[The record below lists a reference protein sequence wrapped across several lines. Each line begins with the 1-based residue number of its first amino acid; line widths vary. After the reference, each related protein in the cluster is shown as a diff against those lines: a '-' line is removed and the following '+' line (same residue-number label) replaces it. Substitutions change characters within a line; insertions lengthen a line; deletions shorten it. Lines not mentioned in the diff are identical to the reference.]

1 MKLKYRSNLFTLC
14 AMVLSIS
21 SFVRP
26 QADELELL
34 WQQAPDIG
42 VPYLS
47 VDLNS
52 ERGVAYNP
60 ATGHLL
66 VASRASSTGDIYILN
81 AETGELIGNLSL
93 GTEGIVTGG
102 TFALSEIEV
111 TADGVIYAA
120 NLTTSTAT
128 PNFRVYRWE
137 NETADPTLAYE
148 GDPSGDAS
156 APRWG
161 DSFDVRGTGT
171 NTQFVAGAGS
181 GATLGAVFTTTD
193 GLTFTPTK
201 ITNISANEITFGKGN
216 SVWAMRS
223 GGTLRVIEFNLATGV
238 GTVRQT
244 IASTQIPTTVI
255 PIKVNVESNLFAGIS
270 INTATDDVRLYDISN
285 TNSIMIVDQELFP
298 ANNPNANAVGAV
310 ELYND
315 LLFAVNANNGLVAY
329 RILKTVSPPV
339 FQSQPPATIT
349 VLEGGP
355 LTLTAN
361 VSGTAPITFTWQLE
375 GTNVPGG
382 GNATLTITNISADNA
397 GTYTLIASNSAQS
410 VTSNPV
416 VVTVQD
422 VVNTQVADLL
432 WRRAP
437 GQLPFLGISNLERGI
452 AYNALSN
459 HVVVVSR
466 ADGVK
471 LHVIDGDT
479 GAYLWEMQT
488 PTSIITNT
496 ASTPGGFRLN
506 MVGVADDGAVYA
518 ANLTTGAGE
527 GDATAF
533 RIYRWE
539 NTSSNAAPVQV
550 YRGAPVAGRRFGDTF
565 DVRGAGNDTQILLG
579 NNVAA
584 AEPDNTTV
592 IMTTADAGATF
603 TPNVIVTPG
612 VDDDFFRLG
621 IAFGNTNTFWGKT
634 SGQQLHLVQ
643 FDLSTGTGT
652 LLQTFTNVPL
662 SGVSVSAQSNLVAV
676 ITLENPDSVRFYE
689 LNAAGDTLTLVD
701 QEIYLVKNA
710 NANGTGSIDF
720 AGDRVYALD
729 TNNGILAMELSGEG
743 DPQPAA
749 PTFGAVS
756 GSANSLTFS
765 LTGTPGAT
773 YQIEATNDFQGW
785 IDVQTVTIEGDG
797 SNSVTIDNNGSY
809 RFYRAVAE

>member
-1 MKLKYRSNLFTLC
+1 MMNLRFRSKLQLVCAATLSL
-14 AMVLSIS
+14 LSVS
-21 SFVRP
+21 SSR
-26 QADELELL
+26 ADELQLL

-47 VDLNS
+47 PDLNT

-60 ATGHLL
+60 GTGHLL
-66 VASRASSTGDIYILN
+66 VASRATTAGDIYILN
-81 AETGELIGNLSL
+81 AETGEYLGNLSL

-102 TFALSEIEV
+102 FFALSEIEV

-128 PNFRVYRWE
+128 PNFRIYRWE
-137 NETADPTLAYE
+137 NELAEPTLAYG
-148 GDPSGDAS
+148 GDPSGDATS
-156 APRWG
+156 PRWG

-171 NTQFVAGAGS
+171 NTQIAAGAGS
-181 GATLGAVFTTTD
+181 SASLGAIFTTTD
-193 GLTFTPTK
+193 GVTFTPTK
-201 ITNISANEITFGKGN
+201 ITNINANEITFGKGN
-216 SVWAMRS
+216 TVWAMRS
-223 GGTLRVIEFNLATGV
+223 GGTLRVVEFNLATGV

-270 INTATDDVRLYDISN
+270 INAATDDVRLYDISN
-285 TNSIMIVDQELFP
+285 TNNFLIVDQELFP
-298 ANNPNANAVGAV
+298 ANNANGNAVGAV
-310 ELYND
+310 ELHND

-339 FQSQPPATIT
+339 FQSQPPAAIT

-375 GTNVPGG
+375 GTNVSGG
-382 GNATLTITNISADNA
+382 GSATLTITNITTDNA

-422 VVNTQVADLL
+422 VVNTEVAGLL
-432 WRRAP
+432 WRKAP
-437 GQLPFLGISNLERGI
+437 GALPFLGISNLERGI

-471 LHVIDGDT
+471 MHVLDGDT

-488 PTSIITNT
+488 PTTIITNT

-533 RIYRWE
+533 RIYRWAD
-539 NTSSNAAPVQV
+539 TSSNAVPVQV

-584 AEPDNTTV
+584 AEPDNTTI
-592 IMTTADAGATF
+592 IMTTADEGVTF

-621 IAFGNTNTFWGKT
+621 VAFGNTNTFWGKT
-634 SGQQLHLVQ
+634 SGQALHLVQ

-652 LLQTFTNVPL
+652 LLQTFANVPL
-662 SGVSVSAQSNLVAV
+662 TATSVSARSNLVAV

-689 LNAAGDTLTLVD
+689 LNSAGDTLTLVD
-701 QEIYLVKNA
+701 QEIYLVKNG

-729 TNNGILAMELSGEG
+729 TNNGILAMELGG
-743 DPQPAA
+743 GGPQPAA
-749 PTFGAVS
+749 ATFSNVS
-756 GSANSLTFS
+756 RNANSLTFAIS
-765 LTGTPGAT
+765 GTPGAT
-773 YQIEATNDFQGW
+773 YQIEATSDFQTW
-785 IDVQTVTIEGDG
+785 TDVQTVQIEGDG
-797 SNSVTIDNNGSY
+797 SNTVTIANSGDY
-809 RFYRAVAE
+809 RFYRAIAE